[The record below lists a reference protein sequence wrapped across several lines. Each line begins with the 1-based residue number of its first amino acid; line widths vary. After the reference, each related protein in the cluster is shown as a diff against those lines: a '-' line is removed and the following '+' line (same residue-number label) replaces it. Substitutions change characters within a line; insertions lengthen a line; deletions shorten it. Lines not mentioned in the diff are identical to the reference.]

1 MSVEAPEQLALDYE
15 QSLEACLADSD
26 KEAINLAYRLGHR
39 ALESGMGVLDLVNL
53 HFQAVGRLIAK
64 DSGPEALQWPNQRA
78 FLIEALAPFEM
89 VHRGYTEANESLRE
103 ANKALEELN
112 AELDRRVKERTA
124 ELEVALRELDKHRN
138 EFIAMV
144 GHEFKNPLTV
154 IKGVAAT
161 SAGSRRPLDVEESR
175 EAFQTV
181 EDQADKLRDLV
192 DNLLDITR
200 VDAGTLDIK
209 REPVDVHYLVED
221 ALRFLKYSGSQHE
234 IRLSVADGLP
244 PVSADKRRIGQVLA
258 NLLSNA
264 AKFSDAPAPIDVSAQ
279 MDGEQVRIE
288 VRDSGVGIPR
298 ERMGELFQKFSQ
310 IHPGMKHKGT
320 GLGLA
325 ICKGIVEASGGRIWA
340 ESDGEG
346 KGAAFL
352 FTLPVA
358 PAAGSPAT

>member
-26 KEAINLAYRLGHR
+26 EGAINLAYRLGHH

-53 HFQAVGRLIAK
+53 HFQALGKLTAK
-64 DSGPEALQWPNQRA
+64 NPGATALKWQNQRT

-89 VHRGYTEANESLRE
+89 VHRGFIEANEALGE
-103 ANKALEELN
+103 ANKALEQLN
-112 AELDRRVKERTA
+112 AELDQRVKDRTA
-124 ELEVALRELDKHRN
+124 ELEVAIHELDKHRT

-161 SAGSRRPLDVEESR
+161 AASSRRPLDVEESQ

-200 VDAGTLDIK
+200 VDAGTLGIK
-209 REPVDVHYLVED
+209 REPVAVSPLLEEAARMFKFMDDERKV
-221 ALRFLKYSGSQHE
+221 
-234 IRLSVADGLP
+234 RLAVVNGLP
-244 PVSADKRRIGQVLA
+244 PVSADKRRIGQVLV

-264 AKFSDAPAPIDVSAQ
+264 AKFSGAPAPIDVSAR
-279 MDGEQVRIE
+279 MDGEQVRIQ

-298 ERMGELFQKFSQ
+298 ERMGDLFQKFSQ
-310 IHPGMKHKGT
+310 IHPGMRHKGT

-325 ICKGIVEASGGRIWA
+325 ICKGIVEAHGGHIWA

-346 KGAAFL
+346 KGATFL

-358 PAAGSPAT
+358 PVT